1 MRYFVIIPASGTGS
15 RFGGKTPKQF
25 IKFEGKE
32 VIAHTLNKFN
42 SLNEIHSIIIA
53 TQKKY
58 FGKIHKII
66 SENKFGKVVA
76 LVEGG
81 KMRQDSVYNA
91 LRLINFKKD
100 DFIIVHDAVRPF
112 VSKKLIRNLILNSKK
127 FNAVIPGL
135 KINDTVKN
143 LNKDN
148 FVKETVPREN
158 IWRIQTPQVFRY
170 DVLMNSYKKA
180 IAGNYYGTDESSL
193 AEYGGYKVK
202 VIDGEVNNIKIT
214 TKNDINP
221 TDKITLLNN

>member
-1 MRYFVIIPASGTGS
+1 MRYFVIIPASGTGT

-25 IKFEGKE
+25 IKFAGKE
-32 VIAHTLNKFN
+32 IIAHTLNKFN
-42 SLNEIHSIIIA
+42 SLKEIHSIIIA

-58 FGKIHKII
+58 FDKLHNII
-66 SENKFGKVVA
+66 SKNKFGKVIA

-81 KMRQDSVYNA
+81 ETRQDSVYNA
-91 LRLINFKKD
+91 LRVINFRKD

-112 VSKKLIRNLILNSKK
+112 VSKILIRNLILNSKK
-127 FNAVIPGL
+127 YKAVIPGL

-148 FVKETVPREN
+148 TVKETVLREN

-170 DVLMNSYKKA
+170 DVLINSFKKA

-202 VIDGEVNNIKIT
+202 VVEGDVNNIKIT
-214 TKNDINP
+214 TKNDIKT